1 MAAGV
6 EGVHHAT
13 GPGIH
18 ELVVFANLF
27 VVFLIVWFGARKGIL
42 AGLKSRAD
50 GVEQK
55 LNESKQ
61 ELAKVAQALD
71 AAKADLKNFENTRN
85 RMIAEMRSEAEHVSR
100 VILDEAT
107 VTADRILADAKLS
120 AKNEARGAASGLKNE
135 LINAALA
142 ETQSLIAQSKDQ
154 QSSLHKQ
161 FFEGLNNDVK
171 GAANGR

>member
-6 EGVHHAT
+6 EGAHS

-18 ELVVFANLF
+18 ELVVLANLA
-27 VVFLIVWFGARKGIL
+27 VVFFIVYFGARKGIL
-42 AGLKSRAD
+42 GALKSRSE
-50 GVEQK
+50 GVAQK

-71 AAKADLKNFENTRN
+71 AAKAEFKSFENTRN

-100 VILDEAT
+100 GILEEAT
-107 VTADRILADAKLS
+107 VTADRILQDAKLA
-120 AKNEARGAASGLKNE
+120 AKNEARSAVSGLMTE
-135 LINAALA
+135 LVRAAMA
-142 ETQSLIAQSKDQ
+142 ETQNIITQSKDQ

-161 FFEGLNNDVK
+161 FFEGLTNDVK